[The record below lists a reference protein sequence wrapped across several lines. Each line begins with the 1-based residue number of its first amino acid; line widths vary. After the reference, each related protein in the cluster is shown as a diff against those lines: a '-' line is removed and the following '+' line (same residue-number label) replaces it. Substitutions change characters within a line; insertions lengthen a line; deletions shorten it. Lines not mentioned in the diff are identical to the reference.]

1 MQIHILHEGEALLNS
16 GQEFNKLFHV
26 AQGRIEVS
34 EVVDNNATAS
44 SMSDAASAH
53 EINLEEEFKQVRTS
67 FSYDMLEYLQL
78 QLQRIAV
85 CTHATPVAS
94 SCHAPLL
101 HIQCIKG
108 APDQ

>member
-34 EVVDNNATAS
+34 EVVDNNAGTAS

-67 FSYDMLEYLQL
+67 IVSYLFNFSKSYD
-78 QLQRIAV
+78 
-85 CTHATPVAS
+85 
-94 SCHAPLL
+94 
-101 HIQCIKG
+101 
-108 APDQ
+108 